1 MKEDKP
7 GSNPVL
13 RHHFLGD
20 DGMPISAFL
29 TRALTPFMK
38 R

>member
-13 RHHFLGD
+13 RHHFVDD
-20 DGMPISAFL
+20 DGMSIPAFL